1 MTIPLA
7 LVAARARNGVIGR
20 DGAMPWRLPAGR
32 CMVFSRESTGDFI
45 KRIEEGLA
53 AKRLKGNTKKTMR
66 R

>member
-1 MTIPLA
+1 
-7 LVAARARNGVIGR
+7 
-20 DGAMPWRLPAGR
+20 MPWRLPAGR